1 MTIAQINDALD
12 DVALLDPLHFAMA
25 SRDADVLNLVCEALA
40 SKRVRLAFQ
49 PIVTAGPNGRI
60 AFYEGLIRVMDPAVR
75 VIPAAHFMPVI
86 EQTDLGRQV
95 DCATLDLAFRQLR
108 QNPQLR
114 LSINLSAR
122 SISDGQ
128 WRRVLEAGLAEKSAI
143 GNRLIFEISETSAM
157 LLHEIVI
164 RFMAEMQPRGIA
176 FALDGFG
183 AGLMAFRHLK
193 DFFFDLVKI
202 DKGFVHGIADD
213 PDNQVLTEALI
224 TVAQQ
229 FEMLVIAD
237 GVETQR
243 DAEILSQMGA
253 ECLQGYLYGV
263 PKFDLY

>member
-1 MTIAQINDALD
+1 
-12 DVALLDPLHFAMA
+12 
-25 SRDADVLNLVCEALA
+25 
-40 SKRVRLAFQ
+40 
-49 PIVTAGPNGRI
+49 
-60 AFYEGLIRVMDPAVR
+60 
-75 VIPAAHFMPVI
+75 
-86 EQTDLGRQV
+86 
-95 DCATLDLAFRQLR
+95 
-108 QNPQLR
+108 
-114 LSINLSAR
+114 
-122 SISDGQ
+122 
-128 WRRVLEAGLAEKSAI
+128 
-143 GNRLIFEISETSAM
+143 M

-213 PDNQVLTEALI
+213 PDNQVPTEALI